1 MYKYSLSDSDW
12 SSLCSKRLL
21 FWIVLPALSL
31 TTVAAGGQKQIS
43 HRQNCLES
51 YTGSWWLKLPSG
63 LTVWLVKHIYTR
75 WLHSH
80 CSSTCTAE
88 IFPPHMWHIRFLSER
103 CEHQKLHLV
112 SCSHR
117 SYGHVRNYIWQHAD
131 VSLNSEFTM
140 SLRHLWYVWLHCSFF
155 EQCVRT

>member
-103 CEHQKLHLV
+103 CEHRKLHLV
-112 SCSHR
+112 SCSQI
-117 SYGHVRNYIWQHAD
+117 IWTCKKLYLAACRRF
-131 VSLNSEFTM
+131 SE
-140 SLRHLWYVWLHCSFF
+140 LWIHLEPETFMICLTTLQLLWAVC
-155 EQCVRT
+155 